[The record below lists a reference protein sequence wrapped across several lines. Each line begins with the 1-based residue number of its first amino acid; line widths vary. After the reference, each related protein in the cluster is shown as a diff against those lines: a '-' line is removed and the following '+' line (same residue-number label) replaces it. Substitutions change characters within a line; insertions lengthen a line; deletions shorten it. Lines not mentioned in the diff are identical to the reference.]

1 MNTDEFEG
9 HTPGPWR
16 FGYTGDTYAVITG
29 KDDWILR
36 VDVENEGVSLSEA
49 DAKLIA
55 TAPNLLAEVKRLRKT
70 IEDIEATAQ
79 DYDHSEVEEII
90 SICMS
95 VMERDSVGYNSD
107 IPWKNVHSGD
117 D

>member
-1 MNTDEFEG
+1 MNIDDYDG

-16 FGYTGDTYAVITG
+16 FGHTGDTYAVITG

-55 TAPNLLAEVKRLRKT
+55 AAPDLLAAYKRLRNHLSL
-70 IEDIEATAQ
+70 IHI
-79 DYDHSEVEEII
+79 
-90 SICMS
+90 
-95 VMERDSVGYNSD
+95 
-107 IPWKNVHSGD
+107 
-117 D
+117 

>member
-1 MNTDEFEG
+1 MNTDREDLRLLITEFND
-9 HTPGPWR
+9 GPMGSADDFAWR
-16 FGYTGDTYAVITG
+16 RHLKTYE
-29 KDDWILR
+29 D
-36 VDVENEGVSLSEA
+36 
-49 DAKLIA
+49 
-55 TAPNLLAEVKRLRKT
+55 LLAEVKRLRKT

-79 DYDHSEVEEII
+79 DYDHPEVEEII

-107 IPWKNVHSGD
+107 IPWNNVHSGD